1 MEVDPWDQ
9 SVLVDDVLEL
19 AVSEKDE
26 LLRSCINLLGHV
38 GLLGRIRSLGAGLTL
53 AQDLSQLLDAVGLL
67 NLSDNAVALLDKV
80 ADDLLQETHAGVLA
94 SVSEVVQV
102 VLELLGG
109 GVGHANV
116 DQTRLKVNKFWS
128 VRISFNFSERLTMI
142 LSIIALFPL
151 ILRFCRAKLRIW
163 MADSQLPSARNCSD
177 YFKAVSGVTY

>member
-9 SVLVDDVLEL
+9 SVLVNDILEL

-26 LLRSCINLLGHV
+26 LLRSRIDLLGHV

-80 ADDLLQETHAGVLA
+80 ADDLLQETHASVLA

-102 VLELLGG
+102 VL
-109 GVGHANV
+109 
-116 DQTRLKVNKFWS
+116 
-128 VRISFNFSERLTMI
+128 
-142 LSIIALFPL
+142 
-151 ILRFCRAKLRIW
+151 
-163 MADSQLPSARNCSD
+163 
-177 YFKAVSGVTY
+177 